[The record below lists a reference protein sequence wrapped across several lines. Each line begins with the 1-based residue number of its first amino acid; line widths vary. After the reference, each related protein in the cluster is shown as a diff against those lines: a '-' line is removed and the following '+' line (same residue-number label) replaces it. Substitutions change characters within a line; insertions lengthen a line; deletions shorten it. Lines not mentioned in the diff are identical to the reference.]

1 MRDEVMTKIVRMLD
15 SDGTFTEIV
24 YAIMSEA
31 ETYLQTS
38 NAAILQI
45 SPDNKTI
52 GTIIEYSADNNPVAS
67 IGSMPLERFVI
78 GADELKYLTND
89 TCSLKEKEILDA
101 LKIKTSV
108 TVPIYINDVCAMY
121 FIVYDTQNCLDL
133 EQSKQQFICDAA
145 KIIQSIAQKK
155 VTKNSLLS
163 SYEVLREI
171 LSSIDSGIMVCS
183 RQDGSIFFENEMAQK
198 AEEVRR
204 TIHECIQDYFNE
216 EMVSGRE
223 PAVAGQNNLMTTL
236 NADERIMRAKKPIEH
251 YDAESGLW
259 FEVKF
264 ADLTWIDGSKVIV
277 CTAIDITQK
286 KKNQQKIEYQAHND
300 FLTGL
305 YNRMKCESDLRGIIK
320 NAQQAQQKGAV
331 IFIDLDDFKHINDG
345 LGHQYG
351 DVLLQQI
358 AAGLQGI
365 PGLRGSCYRMGG
377 DEFVVIIKPEQFLSL
392 QKIIKNVM
400 AMFNK
405 PWYLM
410 GTEYFC
416 TMSMGIAVFPDNSQD
431 VHEIIKM
438 ADMAM
443 YDAKKSGKN
452 RYGFY
457 DGSKNRNTVQQLD
470 IENNM
475 RQAIASG
482 IQEFVVFYQ
491 PVVDAVT
498 KKCTSCEAL
507 VRWDSKALGFM
518 GPGDFIPLAEY
529 LGLITDIGDYVLEE
543 ACCQCRKWN
552 ESGYPDFHINVNL
565 SVVQL
570 LQKNVVENIGR
581 ILHKTG
587 VNPRNIVL
595 EITESFAINDMDRV
609 MKIIAGLKALGPR
622 IALDDFGTGYSSLN
636 YIKQLPLNIIKVDK
650 TFIDDIVEDEYA
662 QAFVKLIVELSQ
674 TIGTQIVVE
683 GIEREEQ
690 YELLR
695 DLGVNYIQG
704 YLFGKPVAAEEFET
718 LHFGA
723 AL

>member
-1 MRDEVMTKIVRMLD
+1 MRDEVMTKIVRMLE

-52 GTIIEYSADNNPVAS
+52 GTIIEYSADNNPAAS

-133 EQSKQQFICDAA
+133 EQSKLQFICDAA

-216 EMVSGRE
+216 EMESGMGQ
-223 PAVAGQNNLMTTL
+223 AVAGQNNLMTTL

-365 PGLRGSCYRMGG
+365 PGLRGNCYRMGG

-595 EITESFAINDMDRV
+595 EITESFAINDMERV

-662 QAFVKLIVELSQ
+662 QAFVKLIVDLSQ

-683 GIEREEQ
+683 GIECEEQ

-704 YLFGKPVAAEEFET
+704 YLFGKPVAAEEFEK